1 MFDYIRV
8 VVIGCP
14 GAGKST
20 FSRKLHA
27 VTNLPLFHLD
37 ALYWNKD
44 CTHIIRA
51 ELIEKQMKIFAT
63 DSFIIDGNFISTL
76 ELRIKEADVVFLFDL
91 PTETCIDGAKKRKG
105 NKPEMPCQL
114 PSNDELIDFI
124 KRFNVDVMPKIN
136 ELIEKYNS
144 NVVTFHSHSEADE
157 YIENLKMVTVKIDR
171 PMGSFHPEHKDLF
184 YPINYGYIEGLFAG
198 DGEEQDAY
206 ILGIDEPVTEFSGKV
221 IAVVHRTDDVEDKW
235 IVVPDGVTFTVDEIE
250 KSVDFQEKYFSHTI
264 ELI

>member
-1 MFDYIRV
+1 MFDYKKV

-27 VTNLPLFHLD
+27 VTNLPLFHMD

-44 CTHIIRA
+44 CTHITRE
-51 ELIEKQMKIFAT
+51 ELIKKQKRIFAT
-63 DSFIIDGNFISTL
+63 DSFIIDGNFKSTL
-76 ELRIKEADVVFLFDL
+76 ELRIKEADLVFLFDL
-91 PTETCIDGAKKRKG
+91 PTETCIDGAKNRKG
-105 NKPEMPCQL
+105 NRPEMPCQL
-114 PSNDELIDFI
+114 PSNDDLIEFI

-136 ELIEKYNS
+136 QLIEKYNS
-144 NVVTFHSHSEADE
+144 TVIIFHSHNEADD
-157 YIENLKMVTVKIDR
+157 YIENLKKVTVKIDR
-171 PMGSFHPEHKDLF
+171 PMGSFHPEHKDLS

-206 ILGIDEPVTEFSGKV
+206 VLGIDEPVAEFSGKV
-221 IAVVHRTDDVEDKW
+221 TAVVHRTDDVEDKW

-250 KSVDFQEKYFSHTI
+250 KTVRFQEKYFSYTI
-264 ELI
+264 ELL

>member
-1 MFDYIRV
+1 M
-8 VVIGCP
+8 
-14 GAGKST
+14 
-20 FSRKLHA
+20 
-27 VTNLPLFHLD
+27 
-37 ALYWNKD
+37 
-44 CTHIIRA
+44 
-51 ELIEKQMKIFAT
+51 
-63 DSFIIDGNFISTL
+63 
-76 ELRIKEADVVFLFDL
+76 VFLFDL

-114 PSNDELIDFI
+114 PSNDDLIDFI
-124 KRFNVDVMPKIN
+124 KCFNVDVMPKIN

-157 YIENLKMVTVKIDR
+157 YIENLKRVTVKIDR

-184 YPINYGYIEGLFAG
+184 YPINYGYIDGLFAG

-206 ILGIDEPVTEFSGKV
+206 ILGINEPVTEFSGKV
-221 IAVVHRTDDVEDKW
+221 IAIVHRTNDVEDKW
-235 IVVPDGVTFTVDEIE
+235 VVATDGVTFTVDEIE